1 MLTAP
6 FPYGLPLY
14 FNPIVLEQAGGVLEF
29 RGKKI
34 AELDLS
40 NSAVFPVSVG
50 AAQLKERAVH

>member
-1 MLTAP
+1 MLAAP

-34 AELDLS
+34 AELGLS
-40 NSAVFPVSVG
+40 NSAVFPVSVD
-50 AAQLKERAVH
+50 AAQ